1 MTRFGVPNIDTV
13 TRRGIVKHLTS
24 SYDPATNSIVD
35 DLDASITAHDSAQI
49 ALVDHTDCAGNP
61 VDDDVQMSQLRNG
74 VDHFRRRYPSQEVV
88 GLWVGPG
95 WTIEV
100 IE

>member
-13 TRRGIVKHLTS
+13 TRKGIVKHLTS
-24 SYDPATNSIVD
+24 SYDPATNSVVD
-35 DLDASITAHDSAQI
+35 DLEASLDAHDSSQI
-49 ALVDHTDCAGNP
+49 ALVAHTDCSGNP
-61 VDDDVQMSQLRNG
+61 VDDDVQVSQLRNA
-74 VDHFRRRYPSQEVV
+74 VDHFGRRYPALEIV